1 MSLVEMINVS
11 KGFKGINI
19 FEDLNLTFEKEEIY
33 GIVGPNGSGKSVLF
47 KMICGFIFPDLGV
60 IKINGNEMNLKNR
73 FPTNFGI
80 IIDRPGYLE
89 DKSGYEN
96 LEYLALIRKKIGT
109 GEIRAAMEKVGLDP
123 DLNTKVKN
131 YSLGMKQKLALCQ
144 AIMEEQD
151 VLLLDE
157 PFNALDKSSTENI
170 RNLLLDLHKQ
180 NKTIFIT
187 SHNQIDID
195 LLCTKVYEID
205 SKGLKLIRGCKH

>member
-19 FEDLNLTFEKEEIY
+19 FEDLNITFEKEEIY

-47 KMICGFIFPDLGV
+47 KIICGFIFPDSGV

-96 LEYLALIRKKIGT
+96 LEYLALIRKKIGKD
-109 GEIRAAMEKVGLDP
+109 EIKTAMERVGLDP
-123 DLNTKVKN
+123 NLKTKVKN

-144 AIMEEQD
+144 AIMEDQD

-157 PFNALDKSSTENI
+157 PFNALDKSSVENI
-170 RNLLLDLHKQ
+170 RSLLLDLHKQ

-187 SHNQIDID
+187 SHNQMDID

-205 SKGLKLIRGCKH
+205 NQKLKLIV